1 MRFCL
6 SCGIAIAPDRLPDG
20 FSPITIRATRKV
32 PRRKDPSENY
42 WMHMMTALPSQLP
55 PPQEQLLL
63 HELNHRIGNEFCCA
77 ISVVSLAAARSSDK
91 EGQSGADRGGGASPP
106 LCGGPSRSADA
117 GTWDPHGRGG
127 ISSQAVHGEDSK
139 RAAGLVGLQ
148 SPRAAEIGCDQ
159 VEGRAVRAD

>member
-1 MRFCL
+1 MTNQPFKVSAWLTVPVVICPVAAL
-6 SCGIAIAPDRLPDG
+6 NTSFTSTAPSG
-20 FSPITIRATRKV
+20 K
-32 PRRKDPSENY
+32 
-42 WMHMMTALPSQLP
+42 
-55 PPQEQLLL
+55 
-63 HELNHRIGNEFCCA
+63 
-77 ISVVSLAAARSSDK
+77 ISVVSLAGCTFQRQG
-91 EGQSGADRGGGASPP
+91 GQSGADRGGGASPP

-127 ISSQAVHGEDSK
+127 LSSQAVHGEDSK

>member
-1 MRFCL
+1 
-6 SCGIAIAPDRLPDG
+6 S
-20 FSPITIRATRKV
+20 
-32 PRRKDPSENY
+32 RRIFANY
-42 WMHMMTALPSQLP
+42 NSGDTQGP
-55 PPQEQLLL
+55 PPQRPIGKLLDA
-63 HELNHRIGNEFCCA
+63 HYDGASFPAAPAAGAIAAARAEPQNGNEFCCA
-77 ISVVSLAAARSSDK
+77 ISVVSLAGCTFQRQG
-91 EGQSGADRGGGASPP
+91 GQSGADRGGGASPP

>member
-1 MRFCL
+1 
-6 SCGIAIAPDRLPDG
+6 
-20 FSPITIRATRKV
+20 
-32 PRRKDPSENY
+32 
-42 WMHMMTALPSQLP
+42 MHIMTALPSQLP

-91 EGQSGADRGGGASPP
+91 
-106 LCGGPSRSADA
+106 

-148 SPRAAEIGCDQ
+148 SPRAADIGCDQ
-159 VEGRAVRAD
+159 VEDRAVRAD

>member
-20 FSPITIRATRKV
+20 FSPITIRDT
-32 PRRKDPSENY
+32 
-42 WMHMMTALPSQLP
+42 QGP
-55 PPQEQLLL
+55 PPQKPIGKLLDA
-63 HELNHRIGNEFCCA
+63 HYDGASFPAAPAAGA
-77 ISVVSLAAARSSDK
+77 ITAARAEPQNRQRVLLRYKRRVSRCCTFQRQG
-91 EGQSGADRGGGASPP
+91 GQSGADRGGGASPP

-139 RAAGLVGLQ
+139 RAAGLVGLE

-159 VEGRAVRAD
+159 VEGLAVRAD